1 MKTLEN
7 VQRIHLQ
14 KNYMNKNIFVI
25 ENKLQLYAIQQYL
38 PI

>member
-7 VQRIHLQ
+7 AQRIHLP
-14 KNYMNKNIFVI
+14 KYMNKDIFVI